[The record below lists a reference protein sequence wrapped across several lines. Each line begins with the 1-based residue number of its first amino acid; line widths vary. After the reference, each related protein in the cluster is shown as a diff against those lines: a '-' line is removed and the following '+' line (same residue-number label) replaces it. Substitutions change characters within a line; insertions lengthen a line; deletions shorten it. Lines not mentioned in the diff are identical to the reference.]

1 MKAIKTFIAVALST
15 VLFASLAV
23 AEPTEADQRWLKAVE
38 QKVTAG
44 DTNVTTPSQERV
56 DLVKAWAQKNRY
68 SVTVAK
74 TDNGFR
80 LTVSKNIAQN

>member
-1 MKAIKTFIAVALST
+1 MKAIKIFTAVALTT
-15 VLFASLAV
+15 VLFTSLAI

-44 DTNVTTPSQERV
+44 DTNVATPSQDRV
-56 DLVKAWAQKNRY
+56 DLLKTWAQKNRY
-68 SVTVAK
+68 SVTVTK

-80 LTVSKNIAQN
+80 LTVSKNIAQK